1 MACATGGVW
10 IGVDKRRSALQRR
23 VEEASALLGRRC
35 MVAAD
40 YRRYLARDLIDG
52 FFFSLRL
59 VQRLV
64 LSLSLNLPGVRQ
76 ILLLLNVGGNCGLLG
91 LPFGLSL

>member
-1 MACATGGVW
+1 
-10 IGVDKRRSALQRR
+10 
-23 VEEASALLGRRC
+23 

-40 YRRYLARDLIDG
+40 YKRYLAGDLIKG
-52 FFFSLRL
+52 FFFPLRL
-59 VQRLV
+59 VQSLV
-64 LSLSLNLPGVRQ
+64 LSLSLNLPGARQ